1 MEKVASS
8 STSGYYCDLRDMLLQ
23 NEKKKKE
30 KKKNKKKKER
40 KKRKNWRKGAKELK
54 NRSRY
59 LESRTSPSLALLSNL
74 LVQDPFLVAVCS
86 RKGGVARSGRV

>member
-30 KKKNKKKKER
+30 KKKNKKKKR
-40 KKRKNWRKGAKELK
+40 KKETKELAK
-54 NRSRY
+54 RGEGTEKSIAIPRITY
-59 LESRTSPSLALLSNL
+59 LT
-74 LVQDPFLVAVCS
+74 
-86 RKGGVARSGRV
+86 

>member
-30 KKKNKKKKER
+30 KKKNKKKKKKER
-40 KKRKNWRKGAKELK
+40 NERTGEKGRR
-54 NRSRY
+54 N
-59 LESRTSPSLALLSNL
+59 
-74 LVQDPFLVAVCS
+74 
-86 RKGGVARSGRV
+86 